1 MMQGNSACKKYSLHP
16 VVKWGA
22 NLRKAAI
29 KPLFLPHPVRILT
42 AFAAIK
48 RGKRIM
54 FESRKT
60 SQCLPAL
67 LTRCCH

>member
-1 MMQGNSACKKYSLHP
+1 MMQGNGACKKYSLHP

-29 KPLFLPHPVRILT
+29 KPLFLLHPVRILT

-48 RGKRIM
+48 MERCLM
-54 FESRKT
+54 FESRKANRC
-60 SQCLPAL
+60 SPVL
-67 LTRCCH
+67 LTR